1 MMFGGPTEPFCVT
14 NVTFPNSP
22 IMKFYSTWQIIQ
34 SCDSLE
40 LISESPLPRALD
52 SMFHFHSC
60 EPNEFVYFNLRKN
73 SIAQLPETVF
83 VLLAPTE
90 NGVISKIFG
99 GNAKTDDENLKFRP
113 FFNDAQY
120 GWETFNSSQLLV
132 HFYNRMVKQ
141 SPGDGVHIEIKC
153 SKPVERPSITKNLEN
168 CANWNFINSLG
179 VDKIDYGEYVY
190 REYYDSYYE
199 GWFQNRYVDGP
210 IKEGRSVHN
219 WMVLRQIEQSR
230 DQLDGSLHQI
240 LKKSWSGRSESVKV
254 GPFTLT
260 QWAKTV
266 HFRLYP

>member
-1 MMFGGPTEPFCVT
+1 MMFGGGTEPFCVT
-14 NVTFPNSP
+14 NVTFPNSS
-22 IMKFYSTWQIIQ
+22 ITKFYSTWQIIQ

-60 EPNEFVYFNLRKN
+60 EPNEVVYFNLRKN

-83 VLLAPTE
+83 VLLAPTQ
-90 NGVISKIFG
+90 NGTISKIFG
-99 GNAKTDDENLKFRP
+99 ANDKNEFQDENLKFRP

-168 CANWNFINSLG
+168 CANWKFINSLG

-199 GWFQNRYVDGP
+199 GWFQNLYVDGP
-210 IKEGRSVHN
+210 KG
-219 WMVLRQIEQSR
+219 
-230 DQLDGSLHQI
+230 
-240 LKKSWSGRSESVKV
+240 
-254 GPFTLT
+254 
-260 QWAKTV
+260 
-266 HFRLYP
+266 